1 MNHAPELVF
10 FDLDDTLYSSDSGL
24 WEAISN
30 RIDLFL
36 VEHMHLTQEQA
47 QAARARFARSF
58 GTTLAGLM
66 SEAKLDPS
74 RYLDF
79 VHEID
84 LTEFIQPDPELNDML
99 GRLEARRLVFTNAS
113 QMHARRVLA
122 QLGVDGAIERIIA
135 IEDLQFVNKPE
146 PEAYLR
152 ALRIA
157 GDPRPDGCLI
167 LDDRLQNL
175 VPAAKL
181 GMTTAMVGSEFEP
194 GEFIPDLA
202 LDTVLDLPAAM
213 PGLFRDERRGRVRD

>member
-74 RYLDF
+74 LYLDF

-113 QMHARRVLA
+113 RMHARKVLA

-194 GEFIPDLA
+194 GEYIPDLS